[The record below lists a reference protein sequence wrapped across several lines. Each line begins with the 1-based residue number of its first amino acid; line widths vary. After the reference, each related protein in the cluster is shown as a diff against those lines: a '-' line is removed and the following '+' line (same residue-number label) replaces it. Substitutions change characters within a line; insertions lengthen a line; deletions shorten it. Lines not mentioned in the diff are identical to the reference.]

1 MINDKSCFIS
11 SLILKNHPMKRVK
24 YKIKKDYYAALQYF
38 VRQVSSSE
46 FTNYRLK
53 QYYRL
58 LNKASDKYE
67 RNVKPSDEK
76 ICSIINNRLQPW
88 RKKYRFIMIC
98 DMALILFDKSS
109 FNKAVGNLKSYL
121 NKRQQRQV
129 DQLTEVLQDKNQDM
143 FPFEYC
149 KELIDQF
156 HINKR
161 FSEEI
166 EQKYVVTA
174 TVSAGKS
181 TLINALVGKSLLRTA
196 QEVCTGNNI
205 YIYNKPYE
213 DETIHLYQ
221 SENLMFDADENVLHS
236 INQKQEYSMAVYF
249 NFFVRNLKRICI
261 VDTPGVNTTLI
272 KQHRKITKEILKK
285 ETYSKLIY
293 ILNANKLGTD
303 EEFKYLKWI
312 HENISDK
319 EIIFVLNKVDD
330 FRQSEDDIETSIRKI
345 RKDLLDIGYS
355 NPTIYP
361 ISAYFALLIKKR
373 WLGETLSEDEED
385 DYSFFCR
392 KFTKPMYDLSQ
403 YYKEDKVDLQS
414 NQYLNLSAKCG
425 LYGLEKLLFG
435 GEK

>member
-1 MINDKSCFIS
+1 MINNSAYFTS
-11 SLILKNHPMKRVK
+11 SLVLQSHPMKRVK
-24 YKIKKDYYAALQYF
+24 YKIKNDYYAVLKYF
-38 VRQVSSSE
+38 VTRVSLSE
-46 FTNYRLK
+46 FTDYRLK
-53 QYYRL
+53 QYYQRFVL
-58 LNKASDKYE
+58 YSN
-67 RNVKPSDEK
+67 RNEKKLDASDEK
-76 ICSIINNRLQPW
+76 ICSIINNKFQPW
-88 RKKYRFIMIC
+88 RKKYRFILIC
-98 DMALILFDKSS
+98 DLALILWDKKS
-109 FNKAVGNLKSYL
+109 FSKAVDNIKIYL
-121 NKRQQRQV
+121 SKRQQRQV
-129 DQLTEVLQDKNQDM
+129 DQLIAVLQGENQDV
-143 FPFEYC
+143 FPFDYC

-161 FSEEI
+161 FCEEI
-166 EQKYVVTA
+166 EEKYVVTA

-221 SENLMFDADENVLHS
+221 SENLMFDVDENVLHS
-236 INQKQEYSMAVYF
+236 INQKQEYSIAVYF
-249 NFFVRNLKRICI
+249 NLFARNLHRICI

-272 KQHRKITKEILKK
+272 KRHRQITKEILKK

-303 EEFKYLKWI
+303 EEFNYLKWI

-330 FRQSEDDIETSIRKI
+330 FRQSEDDIETSITKI

-355 NPTIYP
+355 NPIIYP

-385 DYSFFCR
+385 DYSYFCR

-403 YYKEDKVDLQS
+403 YYKKEKVDLQS
-414 NQYLNLSAKCG
+414 NQYLNLSIKCG